1 MCEFES
7 WKSFRK
13 FARAVRAA
21 PVYRRES
28 ECSSFLEAVARTSRF
43 RETTVKNGETLF
55 RAQLGREV
63 RHEYQCDE
71 TGEVVVE
78 YESIVPFEEK
88 RLRPMTDRA
97 KEGRANP
104 KGVPVFYSA
113 RDQKTAIAETRPW
126 IGAFVSY
133 GLFTAKRD
141 LRMVNCSD
149 NHMGTRNLSTTL
161 KYSKNEPDSQTKEK
175 WVWHDIDEAFSEPI
189 SPSEDLAD
197 YVPPQILSEF
207 FRREQFDGIV
217 FRSSIGPGKNIV
229 LFQSDDVQFVRSGI
243 VRITELKH
251 GYEESETGCFY

>member
-7 WKSFRK
+7 WRSFHK
-13 FARAVRAA
+13 FAQAVAA
-21 PVYRRES
+21 KPLYLREP
-28 ECSSFLEAVARTSRF
+28 ECSSFLEAVARTSHS

-55 RAQLGREV
+55 RAQLGYEIRN
-63 RHEYQCDE
+63 EYERDE
-71 TGEVVVE
+71 TGEVVAE
-78 YESIVPFEEK
+78 YQSIVPFEEK

-104 KGVPVFYSA
+104 KGVSVFYSA
-113 RDQKTAIAETRPW
+113 RDPKTAIAETRPW
-126 IGAFVSY
+126 IGSYVSY
-133 GLFTAKRD
+133 GLFTANRD

-149 NHMGTRNLSTTL
+149 NHMGTRNVLADL
-161 KYSKNEPDSQTKEK
+161 KHWKSEPDSQTKEK
-175 WVWHDIDEAFSEPI
+175 FVWHDIDEAFSEPI
-189 SPSEDLAD
+189 TPSDDLAD
-197 YVPPQILSEF
+197 YVPTQILSEF

-251 GYEESETGCFY
+251 DYEESEMGCFY